1 MSLLVKNARVITAA
15 EDCSG
20 WFLRRE
26 ASGSQ

>member
-15 EDCSG
+15 DDYSG
-20 WFLRRE
+20 RFLRRE